1 MAALVGWLSMTGT
14 PHPRPVLERR
24 LEAAA
29 WQHRATVVRAPAGW
43 GKTFGLDAWAASSP
57 RRDRIARAEL
67 DPPCA
72 DPVMFWTRVA
82 EALARADDRFAHLPP
97 PPAGTDDRQVWIAEL
112 LATGRSAAADLVLA
126 IDSFERADTATVGAE
141 LGQFLHGRT
150 RIRLLL
156 AGRTRPRLALA
167 RLRAAGALA
176 EIGTGDLALTA
187 DEARSLLGGPAGP
200 EYEDTI
206 RRAEGWPI
214 ALRIAA
220 EHPRERLRG
229 DHHHLYDYV
238 VEEILDPLP
247 PDLRRFLLDTAV
259 LDWLSGPLCDAVT
272 GGTDGAGQ
280 LARLDRE
287 GVFVVPLDRRRV
299 WFRYHPLFR
308 EALHRAAALEGAD
321 SVRGHR
327 RAARWFVGHG
337 MPDRAVAHLLTA
349 GDEAD
354 AGELIAATYWRMLDV
369 GHTAT
374 VLDWI
379 DRLPP
384 RHLHADARLLL
395 AHASASLFAGRTGD
409 VHLALARAEAAPAR
423 PGELPDGLPSVDAG
437 IALGR
442 ATLSAL
448 RGDVGEATR
457 WARRARAMHGPEH
470 FTQRANCDIILAG
483 SAYYAGTDDDVEFR
497 LAEIVESATPMRNTV
512 AEVAGRAML
521 ARVRADRADLD
532 AAREQLA
539 RAAALVGS
547 RQATA
552 PFAARVLALCRAVVD
567 HRGGAADAAAAGYTE
582 ARDLSIAAADRIT
595 APDAVL
601 GLAELALDAGR
612 AEDARRRLDEAALL
626 LAECD
631 DPGHRLRTRRATLEA
646 RRADRVAADPTAG
659 GLLTVRQG
667 TILQAV
673 ARGLSDAAI
682 ARELGVSPRTVHAHL
697 RAVNAR
703 LNVHSRSDAVRAYRA
718 AGGPA

>member
-1 MAALVGWLSMTGT
+1 MTGT
-14 PHPRPVLERR
+14 PHPRPVLRSR

-29 WQHRATVVRAPAGW
+29 WQHRATLVRAPAGW
-43 GKTFGLDAWAASSP
+43 GKTFGLDAWTASSP

-67 DPPCA
+67 DPQCA
-72 DPVMFWTRVA
+72 DPVVFWTRVA
-82 EALARADDRFAHLPP
+82 GALARVDDRFAALPP
-97 PPAGTDDRQVWIAEL
+97 PPAGVNDRRGWIAEL
-112 LATGRSAAADLVLA
+112 LATGRGAPADLVLA
-126 IDSFERADTATVGAE
+126 VDSFERADTAIVGDE
-141 LGQFLHGRT
+141 LGQFLHGRS

-167 RLRAAGALA
+167 RLRTSGALA
-176 EIGTGDLALTA
+176 EIGTEDLGFTA
-187 DEARSLLGGPAGP
+187 DEARSLVDDPPGPA
-200 EYEDTI
+200 YEDAI
-206 RRAEGWPI
+206 RRAEGWPV

-220 EHPRERLRG
+220 DHPHERLRG

-238 VEEILDPLP
+238 VEEVLDPLP
-247 PDLRRFLLDTAV
+247 SDLRRFLLDTAV

-272 GGTDGAGQ
+272 GDTDGGGQ

-287 GVFVVPLDRRRV
+287 GLFVVPLDRRRV

-308 EALHRAAALEGAD
+308 EALHRAATLEGVDA
-321 SVRGHR
+321 VRGHR
-327 RAARWFVGHG
+327 RAARWFVDHG

-374 VLDWI
+374 VLGWI
-379 DRLPP
+379 DRLPAE
-384 RHLHADARLLL
+384 HLHADARLLL

-423 PGELPDGLPSVDAG
+423 PGALPDGLPSVDAG

-442 ATLSAL
+442 ATLNAL
-448 RGDVGEATR
+448 LGNVGEAMR
-457 WARRARAMHGPEH
+457 WAQRARSMHGPQH

-483 SAYYAGTDDDVEFR
+483 TAYYAGTADDVEFR
-497 LAEIVESATPMRNTV
+497 LVEIVESATPMRNTV
-512 AEVAGRAML
+512 AEIAGRAML
-521 ARVRADRADLD
+521 ARVRAERGDLA
-532 AAREQLA
+532 AAREQLV
-539 RAAALVGS
+539 RADTLLGS
-547 RQATA
+547 RYAAA
-552 PFAARVLALCRAVVD
+552 PFAARVLALCRAAVD
-567 HRGGAADAAAAGYTE
+567 HRGGAADAAVAGYTE

-612 AEDARRRLDEAALL
+612 ADDARRRLDEAALL
-626 LAECD
+626 LAGCD
-631 DPGHRLRTRRATLEA
+631 DPGHRLRARQAALEA
-646 RRADRVAADPTAG
+646 RRADGVAADPTAG

-667 TILQAV
+667 TILRAV

-697 RAVNAR
+697 RAINAR